1 LDGQNQ
7 NGEMIR
13 TVFLLLCFVI
23 LNPLSGQRRSRLP
36 AHIAKPNMGDT
47 VKLNVYA
54 DNWFKLYING
64 KLIATDSIEFM
75 PHNVVSVDVLPEFP
89 MTISV
94 MARDNADAITGK
106 EYEHVMIGDGGFILK
121 LGDDVVSDDTWKA
134 KCFFF
139 GPMEGEDP
147 VVKHI
152 PIPDDWMS
160 VEFDH
165 SKWDSVTVY
174 EEAAVRP
181 PQVFRDYD
189 FKGAE
194 FVWTSDLDLHNT
206 IIFRA
211 TINKPDW
218 KAGWDLGTPARRI
231 EDLEK

>member
-1 LDGQNQ
+1 
-7 NGEMIR
+7 
-13 TVFLLLCFVI
+13 
-23 LNPLSGQRRSRLP
+23 
-36 AHIAKPNMGDT
+36 MGDT

-89 MTISV
+89 MTIAV
-94 MARDNADAITGK
+94 MARDNADAVTGK
-106 EYEHVMIGDGGFILK
+106 EYEHVMIGDGGFIMK
-121 LGDDVVSDDTWKA
+121 LGDDVVSDASWKA
-134 KCFFF
+134 KCYFF

-152 PIPDDWMS
+152 PIPEDWMS
-160 VEFDH
+160 VEFDD
-165 SKWDSVTVY
+165 SDWGSVTIY
-174 EEAAVRP
+174 DEATVRP

-189 FKGAE
+189 FEGAE

-211 TINKPDW
+211 TIEKPGW
-218 KAGWDLGTPARRI
+218 KARWNTGTPARRI
-231 EDLEK
+231 EDLELKE